1 MELLIKQSKHILD
14 DSDFISATN
23 FLRMPGRSKRSGLP
37 TILPSMNQNRY
48 DQKSMYVKKN
58 FAMTSLPATIKSR
71 NRIMNNA
78 GEMDMDLDMDLD
90 LCSVLLRETEIALKT
105 ISPMPR
111 YSFIDRLSARNKED
125 KRSTKSGDR

>member
-23 FLRMPGRSKRSGLP
+23 FLRMPGRSKRRGLP
-37 TILPSMNQNRY
+37 TISPSMNQNRY
-48 DQKSMYVKKN
+48 DQKSTYEKKN
-58 FAMTSLPATIKSR
+58 FAMTSLPARIKSR

-78 GEMDMDLDMDLD
+78 GESDRDMDLD
-90 LCSVLLRETEIALKT
+90 LCSLLLRETEIALKT

-111 YSFIDRLSARNKED
+111 YSFIDRLSARNND
-125 KRSTKSGDR
+125 AKRSTKRGDR